1 MQANLPPNC
10 KLTTMDAVLA
20 AGRKSGKVPKMVVPG
35 QDGQPRNPLTHLIY
49 TSGSSGRPKGA
60 EYDEQLYLK
69 HLKVRILA
77 CHSPLMSLVLQ
88 APH

>member
-35 QDGQPRNPLTHLIY
+35 QDGQPRDPLTHLMY

-60 EYDEQLYLK
+60 EYNEHVFEDF
-69 HLKVRILA
+69 LKVTA
-77 CHSPLMSLVLQ
+77 HD
-88 APH
+88 